1 MNERIIQRRQD
12 YFNALERLKEGVK
25 QEANE
30 IVIDVILH
38 RYEFTFEL
46 AWKCMKD
53 CLEYQGIVE
62 SIGSPREI
70 IKLSFKHGIIEDG
83 DKWIK
88 MMLDRNTLSHLYD
101 EETSRSVYFN
111 IKNEYIK
118 EFDLLQEKLK
128 FYI

>member
-1 MNERIIQRRQD
+1 MKFGLEENF
-12 YFNALERLKEGVK
+12 FNALCRLKEGVSENINK
-25 QEANE
+25 D
-30 IVIDVILH
+30 IVIDGILH

-62 SIGSPREI
+62 NIESPREI

-83 DKWIK
+83 EKWIK

-101 EETSRSVYFN
+101 EETSRNVYLN
-111 IKNEYIK
+111 IKNEYIR
-118 EFDLLQEKLK
+118 EFELLQEKLK

>member
-30 IVIDVILH
+30 IVIDGILY

-70 IKLSFKHGIIEDG
+70 IKLSSKHGIIEDG

-111 IKNEYIK
+111 IKNE
-118 EFDLLQEKLK
+118 
-128 FYI
+128 